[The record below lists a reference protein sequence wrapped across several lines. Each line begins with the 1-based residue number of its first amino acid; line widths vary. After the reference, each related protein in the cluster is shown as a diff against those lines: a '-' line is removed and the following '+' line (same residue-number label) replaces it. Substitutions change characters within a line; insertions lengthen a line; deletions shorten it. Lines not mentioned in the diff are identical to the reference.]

1 MSTRTLALVVVA
13 GMGLAACGSSS
24 SGSAEGPGPSGGG
37 GALNVVA
44 SFYPL
49 QYAVEQVGGD
59 AVVVTNLTKPGAE
72 PHDLELNPQNVAA
85 VADADL
91 VVYLGGFQPA
101 VDDAVG
107 SEAGDRAFDVAP
119 AARLDL
125 TGVEDGHEHAEES
138 GEEHAGEESAGEEHG
153 DEEHEGEE
161 VTDPHFWLDPT
172 RLADVGDAV
181 AEKLAAVDPEQADA
195 FTANAAAFRRELE
208 ALDAEL
214 EAGLSSCT
222 STDIVTSHQ
231 AFGYLAQ
238 RYGMTQVGIT
248 GLSPE
253 AEPDAA
259 TIAEVAD
266 YVTEHKVATI
276 YYETLVSPAVAET
289 VAGETGAKTAVLD
302 PIEGISDASAAQDYV
317 GVMRANLAALK
328 AGQPCP

>member
-1 MSTRTLALVVVA
+1 MSRWTLALITVT
-13 GMGLAACGSSS
+13 GFTLAACGSSS
-24 SGSAEGPGPSGGG
+24 TDTATGAGESADG
-37 GALNVVA
+37 GALTVVA

-49 QYAVEQVGGD
+49 QYAAEQVGGD
-59 AVVVTNLTKPGAE
+59 AVAVTNLTKPGAE
-72 PHDLELNPQNVAA
+72 PHDLELKPQDVAS

-91 VVYLGGFQPA
+91 VVYLSGFQPA
-101 VDDAVG
+101 VDEAVA
-107 SEAGDRAFDVAP
+107 SEGGDRAFDVAP

-125 TGVEDGHEHAEES
+125 TGVDEEHAEEE
-138 GEEHAGEESAGEEHG
+138 GDEEHAGEEAAGEV
-153 DEEHEGEE
+153 

-172 RLADVGDAV
+172 RLADVGDAL
-181 AEKLAAVDPEQADA
+181 AEKLAAADPERADT
-195 FTANAAAFRRELE
+195 FTANAAAFRQDLE
-208 ALDAEL
+208 ALDTEL
-214 EAGLSSCT
+214 AAGLGSCA
-222 STDIVTSHQ
+222 SNDIVTSHQ

-259 TIAEVAD
+259 TMAEVAD
-266 YVTEHKVATI
+266 FVIENKVATI

-289 VAGETGAKTAVLD
+289 VAAETGAKTAVLD
-302 PIEGISDASAAQDYV
+302 PIEGIGDESAAQDYL

>member
-1 MSTRTLALVVVA
+1 MPRRKLALIPVVVLS
-13 GMGLAACGSSS
+13 MAACGSSS
-24 SGSAEGPGPSGGG
+24 SGTTSGAGSSGDGG
-37 GALNVVA
+37 RLQVVA

-49 QYAVEQVGGD
+49 QFAVEQVGGD
-59 AVVVTNLTKPGAE
+59 AVAVTNLTKPGAE
-72 PHDLELNPQNVAA
+72 PHDLELKPQDVAA

-91 VVYLGGFQPA
+91 VVYLSGFQPA
-101 VDDAVG
+101 VDDSVG

-125 TGVEDGHEHAEES
+125 TGVE
-138 GEEHAGEESAGEEHG
+138 EEHTEETEDADDHA
-153 DEEHEGEE
+153 DEQ

-181 AEKLAAVDPEQADA
+181 AEKLAAADPGQADT
-195 FTANAAAFRRELE
+195 FTANAAAFRQDLE

-214 EAGLSSCT
+214 AAGLGSCA

-238 RYGMTQVGIT
+238 RYGLTQVGIT

-266 YVTEHKVATI
+266 FVTERKVATI

-289 VAGETGAKTAVLD
+289 VAAETGAKTAVLD

-328 AGQPCP
+328 AGQPCS